1 MIVHVLDNA
10 VAMANLE
17 LDTDEHN
24 DSQAQLSSIVGKRSA
39 LQAIAIMNYVLDT
52 KFAMMPQEYKLQD
65 ASATAP
71 STSTTKADV
80 EPSSQTTISFFPQET
95 LTDRYGKYVK
105 KVLLHKGT
113 VVKASEVSGR
123 HLIPPVTPLPNTTNR
138 YPTLAA
144 EGFLKSMENLGLGD
158 IDRTA
163 NGKSIVLRKR
173 RLEDMP
179 TEAKNKLRKINI
191 TDEEYEE
198 SMN

>member
-1 MIVHVLDNA
+1 MLLRLH
-10 VAMANLE
+10 
-17 LDTDEHN
+17 
-24 DSQAQLSSIVGKRSA
+24 QA
-39 LQAIAIMNYVLDT
+39 
-52 KFAMMPQEYKLQD
+52 
-65 ASATAP
+65 

-80 EPSSQTTISFFPQET
+80 EPSSQTTISYFPQET

-163 NGKSIVLRKR
+163 NGKSIVLGKR

-198 SMN
+198 SMHELTDLPWNKLLVLFCHLFYRFLLK